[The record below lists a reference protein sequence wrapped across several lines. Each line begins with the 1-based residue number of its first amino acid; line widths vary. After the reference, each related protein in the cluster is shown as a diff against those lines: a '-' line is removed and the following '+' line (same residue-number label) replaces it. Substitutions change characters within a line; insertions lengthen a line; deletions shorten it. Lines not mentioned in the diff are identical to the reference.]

1 MVKNFEDLFA
11 ADEDYDD
18 KLYGVQVNHPVAG
31 HVNYAEAGH
40 VNQAEAGHVN
50 HPDIGQ
56 LYVNYPIHLEEE
68 VQPHH
73 AVINRNQHSFT
84 GITYKLLVMWSPV
97 V

>member
-1 MVKNFEDLFA
+1 MVENSEDLFA
-11 ADEDYDD
+11 ADEDYDNE
-18 KLYGVQVNHPVAG
+18 LYADQVNHPVAG
-31 HVNYAEAGH
+31 HVNH
-40 VNQAEAGHVN
+40 AEAGHVN

-84 GITYKLLVMWSPV
+84 GITL
-97 V
+97 